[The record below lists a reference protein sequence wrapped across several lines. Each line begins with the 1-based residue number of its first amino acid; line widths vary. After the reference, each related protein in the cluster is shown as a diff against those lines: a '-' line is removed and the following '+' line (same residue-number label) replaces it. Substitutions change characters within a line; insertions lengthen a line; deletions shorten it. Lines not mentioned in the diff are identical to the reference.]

1 MRDKNRI
8 PKILNKLEQIWKE
21 NPDLRLGQII
31 TIATRPKN
39 TCPEVFFIEDEDILK
54 GIQSIGKE
62 SEILESKRRMPY
74 WEIYPELIKINIE
87 EITFE
92 LVKQFIEAVRKEK
105 PNQILT
111 PRSMMKLVGAPIEDL
126 NWLDKQKERIEKLD
140 NLLRVLE
147 NNGKIERVEIGYKIK
162 K

>member
-39 TCPEVFFIEDEDILK
+39 ACPEVFFIEDEDILK

-126 NWLDKQKERIEKLD
+126 NWLDKQKERIDKLD